1 MTAKTGEPGQ
11 DSRDRTDRTKQP
23 GKDRRDRIALPNQD
37 KQNGRTIIERLAR
50 QLRPTGARIWTRIGQ
65 LDRQYSRN
73 RTVRTG
79 QPKQHS

>member
-50 QLRPTGARIWTRIGQ
+50 
-65 LDRQYSRN
+65 
-73 RTVRTG
+73 
-79 QPKQHS
+79 